1 MDGLLQLCEINL
13 WNGSFNRGRLWPF
26 TLSCCLQSDSSN
38 NQLPLDKI
46 SSLQVISFFS
56 HSRVEVRT
64 ANWFQADYTDCLLGG
79 NLSHP
84 AQTDLGPSPTRW
96 PQFVKTRNGSA
107 QPWISQMGTWSS
119 WLPADC
125 ILVVFQHK
133 TRLPSTYMHS
143 AKFSSCKSF
152 TCRGLPVFLCSI
164 DEFLS
169 GL

>member
-1 MDGLLQLCEINL
+1 MVPSIGDVCDRLRSVVVFKVTLDIREI
-13 WNGSFNRGRLWPF
+13 
-26 TLSCCLQSDSSN
+26 
-38 NQLPLDKI
+38 PLAKI
-46 SSLQVISFFS
+46 SGLQVISFFS

-64 ANWFQADYTDCLLGG
+64 TNWFQADYTDCLLGG

-84 AQTDLGPSPTRW
+84 AQTDIGPSPTRW
-96 PQFVKTRNGSA
+96 PQFVKTRNRSA

-119 WLPADC
+119 WLPANC

-133 TRLPSTYMHS
+133 TWLPSTYMHS

-152 TCRGLPVFLCSI
+152 TCRGLSVFLCSI
-164 DEFLS
+164 NEFLS